1 MTDSARHRSMTS
13 SRMKLLRLAAL
24 LLPLACSSA
33 TSPAGDPSVQ
43 FVLSP
48 ARYSPLTEGAA
59 AQATRG
65 TIEVA
70 GDIVTGNP
78 CVDVRGQV
86 DRAARRFSITVIA
99 RQQNVGCVQV
109 VADFAYRA
117 TIDGLEA
124 GTYEVVVAHASEDP
138 AGTRRAVRQVLA
150 TSVVV
155 P

>member
-1 MTDSARHRSMTS
+1 
-13 SRMKLLRLAAL
+13 MKLLRLAAL

-33 TSPAGDPSVQ
+33 TSPAGDPRVQ

-48 ARYSPLTEGAA
+48 ARYSPLSEGAA
-59 AQATRG
+59 AHASSAK
-65 TIEVA
+65 IEVT

-86 DRAARRFSITVIA
+86 DSESRRFSITVIA
-99 RQQNVGCVQV
+99 RQQDVGCVAV

-124 GTYEVVVAHASEDP
+124 GTYEVVVVHASEDP
-138 AGTRRAVRQVLA
+138 AGTRRAARQVLA
-150 TSVVV
+150 TTVVV